1 MQDFVGTPERLGAL
15 RGFCLTR
22 DRHRC
27 VITRAFD
34 QEELEKRLRQ
44 PPPAKDDD
52 GNILDPLHEYNYL
65 EVAHILPF
73 SLTKVEGEG
82 ELVCGL
88 FFFSMIY
95 DLKQRQASSSLSF
108 ALATTWKRTSLR
120 RPSLPF
126 LICLT
131 LA

>member
-34 QEELEKRLRQ
+34 HDELAKRLRQ
-44 PPPAKDDD
+44 PPAKDDD
-52 GNILDPLHEYNYL
+52 GNVLNPRDDYSHL

-73 SLTKVEGEG
+73 SLTKVEGGG

-88 FFFSMIY
+88 FCLF
-95 DLKQRQASSSLSF
+95 LKFVLTS
-108 ALATTWKRTSLR
+108 KRAGPR
-120 RPSLPF
+120 RPPLPF

-131 LA
+131 LM